1 MPPLTCRIGRL
12 ALAIGCN
19 LHEHPLA
26 RWLGQSEHCSV
37 NPTAGVFS
45 LVMHRRQVLVF
56 PDLWPMIDQPDITRV
71 APQRVQ
77 ITGTCFGSFIRHVM
91 VSVIRKHP

>member
-1 MPPLTCRIGRL
+1 
-12 ALAIGCN
+12 
-19 LHEHPLA
+19 
-26 RWLGQSEHCSV
+26 V

-71 APQRVQ
+71 APQRTQ
-77 ITGTCFGSFIRHVM
+77 MTGTCLGLFIRHVT
-91 VSVIRKHP
+91 VSVIFRHP